1 MNTHSILRNACL
13 VCLSAMALAT
23 GGQAQASIALSGTRM
38 VLQEKQQEA
47 SIVVRNGDS
56 PVLIQSWLETN
67 SANDSDDLP
76 FAVTPP
82 VAKMAANG
90 QQLLRVMYAGS
101 GSDLPRGQESVMW
114 LNVQEV
120 PLSTHAENQLQI
132 AVRQRIK
139 VFFRPTGLSGNAAE
153 APAAVRWS
161 AVRNNRGALLTLSNP
176 SAYHVSFS
184 ELSDANGR
192 ELPSPGMLAPG
203 QVLELQLGNIAVD
216 ATLGFRTINDYGGA
230 DAYRVRLS
238 GTNQVSG
245 AAADSKR

>member
-13 VCLSAMALAT
+13 VCLSAMSLVAAD
-23 GGQAQASIALSGTRM
+23 QAQASIALSGTRM
-38 VLQEKQQEA
+38 VLQERQQEA
-47 SIVVRNGDS
+47 NIVVRNGDS

-67 SANDSDDLP
+67 SANDADDLP

-82 VAKMAANG
+82 MAKMAANG
-90 QQLLRVMYAGS
+90 QQLLRVMHAGS
-101 GSDLPRGQESVMW
+101 GSSLPRDRESVMW

-120 PLSTHAENQLQI
+120 PLNTQAENQLQI
-132 AVRQRIK
+132 AIRQRIK
-139 VFFRPTGLSGNAAE
+139 VFFRPTGLSGSAAD
-153 APAAVRWS
+153 APVSVRWS
-161 AVRNNRGALLTLSNP
+161 AVPNDQGALLTLSNP

-184 ELSDANGR
+184 ELTDTNGR

-203 QVLELQLGNIAVD
+203 QAIELQLGSVAVD

-238 GTNQVSG
+238 GASPVSG
-245 AAADSKR
+245 TLADSKR